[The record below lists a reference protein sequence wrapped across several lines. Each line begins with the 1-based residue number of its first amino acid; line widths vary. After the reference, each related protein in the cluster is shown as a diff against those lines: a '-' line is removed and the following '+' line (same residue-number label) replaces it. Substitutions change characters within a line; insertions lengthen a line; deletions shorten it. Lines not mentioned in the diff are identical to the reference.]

1 MFTPPPYCP
10 NPACH
15 PTPGPGWYA
24 KKGYYRTQYNRQPV
38 PRYRCKTCGKWF
50 GSHTFLATYRQHRPD
65 ANRLIGELLCS
76 GVTMRR
82 TAKVVRVHR
91 RTVVRKLKFLAQRA
105 RLAHQA
111 ALTTGKFHTT
121 YVQFD
126 EMETYEESKLK
137 PLSIA
142 LAVRGK
148 NGQVLSAKV
157 ATMNCHGR
165 MAATSVHKYQ
175 GRRPDTRKQA
185 ALAAL
190 ADVAAVSK
198 PSMTVVTDQK
208 KAYPNLIKTALP
220 HAVHVAHPSRR
231 LPANSKQK
239 DPLFWLNVTCAK
251 LRADLARLSR
261 RTWSASKKPECLQDA
276 LDLYIAYSN
285 GYPAW

>member
-1 MFTPPPYCP
+1 M
-10 NPACH
+10 
-15 PTPGPGWYA
+15 
-24 KKGYYRTQYNRQPV
+24 
-38 PRYRCKTCGKWF
+38 
-50 GSHTFLATYRQHRPD
+50 
-65 ANRLIGELLCS
+65 LCS

-91 RTVVRKLKFLAQRA
+91 RTVVRKLKFLAERA
-105 RLAHQA
+105 RCAHQE
-111 ALTTGKFHTT
+111 ALKTGKFHTT

-157 ATMNCHGR
+157 ATMNCHGK
-165 MAATSVHKYQ
+165 MAATSVQKYQ
-175 GRRPDTRKQA
+175 RRQDTREQA
-185 ALAAL
+185 ALAAM
-190 ADVAAVSK
+190 ADVSVVSK
-198 PSMTVVTDQK
+198 PAITVATDQK
-208 KAYPNLIKTALP
+208 KSYPNIIKKALP

-261 RTWSASKKPECLQDA
+261 RTWSASKKPACLQDA
-276 LDLYIAYSN
+276 LDLYVAFSN
-285 GYPAW
+285 GYPVW